1 MKPVC
6 LLWLL
11 IAATLGHAKAPKER
25 DFVAPNVAFSDVMKL
40 PFRAADEK
48 ISYGDEAL
56 QFGWLW
62 LGQANKPLV
71 ILIHGGCWLNA
82 FGVDHAK
89 PMASALSDAGYAVW
103 ALEYRR
109 TGDEGGGWPGSFVD
123 IQSALSSIHQL
134 PDAVNRDQLILLG
147 HSAGGHLALLAHQQN
162 KLKQGIVQTIGLA
175 AITDLPQY
183 AQGQNSCQTAGPKF
197 MGGMPEDLPEAYQA
211 ADPQQHGLYSNTLLL
226 HGQADVIVPEKQAKL
241 AGATTMKLSTAG
253 HFDWIHP
260 GSEAFAL
267 LLKQLQIV
275 ADSLK

>member
-1 MKPVC
+1 MKSVGFM
-6 LLWLL
+6 WLL
-11 IAATLGHAKAPKER
+11 LTATSGQTEPSQEAA
-25 DFVAPNVAFSDVMKL
+25 FVAPNVAFSDVMKL

-48 ISYGDEAL
+48 IPYGDGAL

-62 LGQANKPLV
+62 LGSANKPLV
-71 ILIHGGCWLNA
+71 ILIHGGCWLNT
-82 FGVDHAK
+82 FGVDHAM

-123 IQSALSSIHQL
+123 IQSALSSIHHL

-162 KLKQGIVQTIGLA
+162 TLKQDIVKTIGLA

-183 AQGQNSCQTAGPKF
+183 VQGQNSCQTAGLKF
-197 MGGMPEDLPEAYQA
+197 MGGMPEDLPDAYQS
-211 ADPQQHGLYSNTLLL
+211 ADPQQLGPYNNTLLL

-241 AGATTMKLSTAG
+241 TGAKTVKLSTTG

-267 LLKQLQIV
+267 LLKKLQIST
-275 ADSLK
+275 D